1 MDNNDQEYVLLET
14 HDDFDENEEIITY
27 NPKKNRI
34 KKILK
39 RTFKFLLK
47 VLLGIIGLIGII
59 CIYYYLRGPE
69 KLELVFIQGQSR
81 KDKYGVELN
90 RNILNGIYC
99 IGFDKNV
106 SKTLE
111 EWNSYT
117 PPCPNLRPV
126 HYPDTIIN
134 PKCDNLSI
142 QLINYDSVLPFT
154 HHLNSITNQIKN
166 WNEWVKNKNE
176 NIKYGYRRVDGLV
189 GNQYFPFDYGY
200 NGEDTSNIDD
210 TEYYKKVVNS
220 RMDEVPDPRRRRLFS
235 FILFNSEYELLDL
248 YLSEYYE
255 IFDYFVIYEAN
266 TTFAGKPKP
275 LYFTRALLETNRYD
289 RFKDK
294 LIPLPMKIIVNENT
308 GRGYAF
314 PREHVARRLVIQ
326 EGLKSVHARHGD
338 IYLHGDLD
346 ELVKPHVIARLKKC
360 GGWEHFQAGIGGGPK
375 SFKDGNTSS
384 YLLNPN
390 ITVSTDKYGFYLVDY
405 ERRLSVGM
413 QSWFHE
419 YSFNLVQN
427 TTIGTT
433 FHPNIAIF
441 DARRALGQFVERN
454 NWRLSRRNDGSDP
467 LSDPNFNPYQGYE
480 YTDNT
485 NDQYKGKGYL
495 GEFTRYESKYLKFE
509 KVLSYDVEMKDKGR
523 PIFWSAAWH
532 VSSFLPTIEHI
543 YNKVASYSHYNE
555 YFFIF
560 KTAGQIKRGI
570 IKRIKKHKYIFGSGK
585 EYEVNPMILPDNF
598 TKGYDYN
605 FDAKYWDENL
615 RYNSKT
621 LKESDISPEFNRTLT
636 IVKREIPNQVWQNPI
651 CYSYMI
657 DRDYGFEKKIWWQVI
672 PREQWDTVRFEEL
685 DEDILKKITP
695 SQLSESF
702 KTEMFEEMKKSR
714 TNNNEST

>member
-1 MDNNDQEYVLLET
+1 MKVNNQEYILLEAG
-14 HDDFDENEEIITY
+14 DDFDEENDIITY
-27 NPKKNRI
+27 SRKKNG
-34 KKILK
+34 KKRILK
-39 RTFKFLLK
+39 RACKFLLS
-47 VLLGIIGLIGII
+47 VLLGFIGLIGSI
-59 CIYYYLRGPE
+59 CIYNYIKSPE
-69 KLELVFIQGQSR
+69 ELELIFIQGQSR

-111 EWNSYT
+111 EWDLYT

-126 HYPDTIIN
+126 HYPDAIIN
-134 PKCDNLSI
+134 PKCDDISV
-142 QLINYDSVLPFT
+142 QLINYNSVLPFS

-166 WNEWVKNKNE
+166 WNGWLKKNKND
-176 NIKYGYRRVDGLV
+176 IKYGYQRVDKLV
-189 GNQYFPFDYGY
+189 GNRYFPFDYGY

-266 TTFAGKPKP
+266 TTFTGIPKP

-294 LIPLPMKIIVNENT
+294 LIPLPMKIIVNEDT

-314 PREHVARRLVIQ
+314 PREHIARRLVVQ

-338 IYLHGDLD
+338 IYLHGDLN
-346 ELVKPHVIARLKKC
+346 ELVKPHVIAHLKKC
-360 GGWEHFQAGIGGGPK
+360 GGWEHLQAGIGGGPK
-375 SFKDGNTSS
+375 SFKDGNTIS
-384 YLLNPN
+384 YFLNPN
-390 ITVSTDKYGFYLVDY
+390 ITVNTDKYGFYLVDY
-405 ERRLSVGM
+405 EKRLSIGM

-419 YSFNLVQN
+419 YSFNIVQN
-427 TTIGTT
+427 RTIGTT
-433 FHPNIAIF
+433 FHPNISIF
-441 DARRALGQFVERN
+441 DARRALGQFVERTNRLPFRRDN
-454 NWRLSRRNDGSDP
+454 NTDP
-467 LSDPNFNPYQGYE
+467 LLDSNFNPYQGYE

-485 NDQYKGKGYL
+485 NDQYNGKGYL
-495 GEFTRYESKYLKFE
+495 GEFVRYESKYLEFE
-509 KVLSYDVEMKDKGR
+509 KVLSYDVEMKKKGR

-532 VSSFLPTIEHI
+532 ISSFLPTIEHI
-543 YNKVASYSHYNE
+543 YDKVISYSHYRE
-555 YFFIF
+555 FFYIF
-560 KTAGQIKRGI
+560 KTASQIKRDI
-570 IKRIKKHKYIFGSGK
+570 IKRIKKHQYILGSGR
-585 EYEVNPMILPDNF
+585 EYEVNPMIFPDNY

-605 FDAKYWDENL
+605 FDANYWDKNL
-615 RYNSKT
+615 RHNSKT
-621 LKESDISPEFNRTLT
+621 VKESNLSSEFNRTLT

-672 PREQWDTVRFEEL
+672 PKEQWDTVRFEEL
-685 DEDILKKITP
+685 DENTLKMITP

-702 KTEMFEEMKKSR
+702 KKEMFEEMKKSR
-714 TNNNEST
+714 TNNDNS